1 MDNSAYDLIKLS
13 QTRWVCGNLSNLD
26 FKKSRTK
33 SKDLKEIKV
42 LEIRVVQ
49 DVKSKWFWLS
59 FDEEQSFGKLE

>member
-1 MDNSAYDLIKLS
+1 MDNFAYDLIKLS
-13 QTRWVCGNLSNLD
+13 QTRRVCGDSSNSD

-59 FDEEQSFGKLE
+59 FDEEQSLGKLE